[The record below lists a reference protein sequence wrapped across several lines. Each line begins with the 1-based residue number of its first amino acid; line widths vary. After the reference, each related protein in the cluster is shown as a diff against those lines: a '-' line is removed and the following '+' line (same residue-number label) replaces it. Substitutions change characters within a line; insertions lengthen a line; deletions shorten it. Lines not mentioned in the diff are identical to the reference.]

1 MRRRRGI
8 TIIIILLA
16 SALLA
21 VITLSVAAMGSR
33 NLIHASTEA
42 DQMQA
47 LYAAEAGAREKLW
60 EYKTGNTA
68 PIAEKSLPGAL
79 GNYTVDVYPSGTGPN
94 GIFIPAD
101 HHYIYATGRTP
112 NGARRSVGWLV
123 TRSDSNFSMAI
134 LAKQEIVVNAGCVTD
149 TYNSTVGLVV
159 PDYKPHLANVGVT
172 EATGRVKAEGVI
184 GKHSSGPK
192 AKILGPNGSTQAA
205 VVTAGTQGTNFATFD
220 NSGIQTTW
228 PALTAV
234 EVGRTTPGVAKKA
247 DGLGTHQWL
256 LPKSLGEGE
265 YEVVEAKNGGV
276 VHLNCTTVPNN
287 TVQKFILKEL
297 VMEGVTS
304 QLRLE
309 VLPGQNVTCEIYI
322 DGGAVKLK
330 DGAIVNPLSK
340 PESLQFN
347 VAQGGGNPE
356 VVGGAAAFYVLYA
369 PYREVVVQGAEIYG
383 SIKADKVTIAENSG
397 RPGKVHFD
405 ECLQKASMTGA
416 GSATVV
422 SAQRF

>member
-21 VITLSVAAMGSR
+21 VVTLSVVAMGSR

-60 EYKTGNTA
+60 EYKTGNTS
-68 PIAEKSLPGAL
+68 PIAEKSLPNGLA
-79 GNYTVDVYPSGTGPN
+79 NYTVDVYPSGTGPN

-112 NGARRSVGWLV
+112 NGARRRVGWLV
-123 TRSDSNFSMAI
+123 NRSNSNFNMAI
-134 LAKQEIVVNAGCVTD
+134 LAKQEIVVEEGCVTD
-149 TYNSTVGLVV
+149 TYNSTVGVVV
-159 PDYKPHLANVGVT
+159 PDYKPHLANIGVT
-172 EATGRVKAEGVI
+172 ESTGTVKAAGII
-184 GKHSSGPK
+184 GMHSSGPK
-192 AKILGPNGSTQAA
+192 AKILGPNGSTRAS
-205 VVTAGTQGTNFATFD
+205 VVTTGVQGTNYASFD

-228 PALTAV
+228 PPLTAT
-234 EVGRTTPGVAKKA
+234 EVGRTTSGVAKKA
-247 DGLGTHQWL
+247 DGPLRHEWL

-287 TVQKFILKEL
+287 TVQKFIIKEL
-297 VMEGVTS
+297 VMEGLLS

-347 VAQGGGNPE
+347 IAQGGGNPE
-356 VVGGAAAFYVLYA
+356 VVGGAAAYYVIYA
-369 PYREVVVQGAEIYG
+369 PYQEVVVQGAEIFG
-383 SIKADKVTIAENSG
+383 SIKADKVKVAQT
-397 RPGKVHFD
+397 GKVHFD
-405 ECLQKASMTGA
+405 ECLQNASMNGA

-422 SAQRF
+422 SQQRF